1 MFGRRP
7 KVTPSRVWVERHP
20 APLPTPMTKKEI
32 PMADSVVDPQVAAT
46 TTVITGAIATIQA
59 LQSQLADANKSLA
72 DALAARAQLKT
83 ATDQLASIVANITVK

>member
-1 MFGRRP
+1 
-7 KVTPSRVWVERHP
+7 
-20 APLPTPMTKKEI
+20 
-32 PMADSVVDPQVAAT
+32 MADSVVDPQVAAT